1 MRLYPG
7 GHPSSYNSGNYSLTW
22 NSVVKGNALTES
34 GIRVPKR
41 ANSSRADIKLLGATL
56 KHRMHIFANL
66 VTEDIKERALA
77 STPVEA
83 LFCKQYVNDVTSAVS
98 KNEVEIL

>member
-1 MRLYPG
+1 
-7 GHPSSYNSGNYSLTW
+7 
-22 NSVVKGNALTES
+22 
-34 GIRVPKR
+34 
-41 ANSSRADIKLLGATL
+41 
-56 KHRMHIFANL
+56 MHIFANL

-98 KNEVEIL
+98 KNEVEILWIIRIQSNLQFNSRKNVKRINACHFWIQLLNELIQPRTLVILFARKEQSTEN